1 MSTSAYDAWYNLLT
15 PDEKKLLL
23 RTIRENGKKFYHE
36 YVNHLENRIAD
47 NHVWQMTFRIL
58 NMAAF
63 ATYGELPMA
72 STWVDYCYNEW
83 VSRLPG
89 LNTDGGWHNGDSYF
103 QVNLRTLIEVPA
115 FYSRISGFDFFAD
128 PWYNNN
134 AFYVI
139 YQQPPFSKS
148 AGQGNSHESKLKP
161 NGTRVGYADA
171 LARECNNPWAAAYVR
186 TICRK
191 NRILWKR
198 LSSENPET

>member
-1 MSTSAYDAWYNLLT
+1 
-15 PDEKKLLL
+15 
-23 RTIRENGKKFYHE
+23 
-36 YVNHLENRIAD
+36 
-47 NHVWQMTFRIL
+47 MTFRIL
-58 NMAAF
+58 NMAALYVWRTADGF
-63 ATYGELPMA
+63 HL
-72 STWVDYCYNEW
+72 VDYCYNEW

-134 AFYVI
+134 ALYVI

-148 AGQGNSHESKLKP
+148 GGHGNSHEGQRTP
-161 NGTRVGYADA
+161 NGGRVGYADA

-186 TICRK
+186 TILQKEPDIMEKTFLGKSGDLTWYRCTNKESAPQRGSYSCRITDGK
-191 NRILWKR
+191 SIQ
-198 LSSENPET
+198 